1 MKKKFLACIMV
12 LAIAV
17 AFMPANTFAASKT
30 AKMKAYDQVIKS
42 GNTVYC
48 AGAEGLYKVKVKKGK
63 VVSKKV
69 ITRAESF
76 GAYSYFKG
84 MKKKGSYIY
93 VQSSTEGTLYCLDRI
108 KTKSGACKTLA
119 SANDQG
125 PIVYAIKGKK
135 IYYKASYSK
144 TKKVMKLNGKHKKKT
159 STKPV
164 MKHSKSNARGYS
176 VIMKEKGDK
185 VVTYLK
191 TPKGKFRLGS
201 HEKW

>member
-1 MKKKFLACIMV
+1 MKKKILACIMV

-30 AKMKAYDQVIKS
+30 ATMKAYDQVIKS

-69 ITRAESF
+69 ISRAESF
-76 GAYSYFKG
+76 GAYSYYSG

-93 VQSSTEGTLYCLDRI
+93 AQVSTEGTPYYIDRI
-108 KTKSGACKTLA
+108 KTSSGAYTTLA

-125 PIVYAIKGKK
+125 PIDYAIKGKK
-135 IYYKASYSK
+135 IYYKAYDSS
-144 TKKVMKLNGKHKKKT
+144 TKRVMKLNGKNKKKS
-159 STKPV
+159 STKPI
-164 MKHSKSNARGYS
+164 MKHKKSNAKGYS

-191 TPKGKFRLGS
+191 TPKGKFKLGS
-201 HEKW
+201 HSAW

>member
-48 AGAEGLYKVKVKKGK
+48 AGAEGLYKVKVKNGK

-69 ITRAESF
+69 ISQAETF
-76 GAYSYFKG
+76 GTYSYYSG
-84 MKKKGSYIY
+84 MKKKGGYIY
-93 VQSSTEGTLYCLDRI
+93 LQVSTEGTPFYLDRI
-108 KTKSGACKTLA
+108 KTSSGACKKLA
-119 SANDQG
+119 GANDQG
-125 PIVYAIKGKK
+125 EISYAIKGKK
-135 IYYKASYSK
+135 IYYKAYDSK
-144 TKKVMKLNGKHKKKT
+144 TGRVMKLNGKDKKKT

-164 MKHSKSNARGYS
+164 MKHSKSNAKGYS
-176 VIMKEKGDK
+176 VVMKEKGRK
-185 VVTYLK
+185 VITYLK
-191 TPKGKFRLGS
+191 TPKGKFKLGS
-201 HEKW
+201 HVKW

>member
-63 VVSKKV
+63 VVSKKLL
-69 ITRAESF
+69 TRAESF
-76 GAYSYFKG
+76 GAYSYYSG
-84 MKKKGSYIY
+84 MKKKGGYIY
-93 VQSSTEGTLYCLDRI
+93 AQISTEGTSFYLDRI
-108 KTKSGACKTLA
+108 KTKSGAYKTLA
-119 SANDQG
+119 GSEDQG
-125 PIVYAIKGKK
+125 PVVYAIKGKK
-135 IYYKASYSK
+135 IYYKATDSK
-144 TKKVMKLNGKHKKKT
+144 TKKVMKLNGKNKKKT

-164 MKHSKSNARGYS
+164 MKHAKSNAKGYS
-176 VIMKEKGDK
+176 VIMKAKGDK
-185 VVTYLK
+185 IVTYLK
-191 TPKGKFRLGS
+191 TPKGKFKLGS
-201 HEKW
+201 HEAW